1 MSYSYKSC
9 YIVNLTKTAGLTKK
23 IAPRRSKQRAIKLY
37 RQGLIMK
44 APRTR
49 QPVRCGLSLKAQGSE
64 LRAQSSQGPRKSS
77 HRELQTQAQGLG
89 SEAQASSL
97 RAQASSL
104 RAGLIYL
111 IETAPPEMDKLLKI
125 AGKHPL
131 PHVTGDVS
139 LMGKKKKRRTSDR
152 GCTT

>member
-1 MSYSYKSC
+1 
-9 YIVNLTKTAGLTKK
+9 
-23 IAPRRSKQRAIKLY
+23 
-37 RQGLIMK
+37 MK

-97 RAQASSL
+97 RA
-104 RAGLIYL
+104 GLIYL

-139 LMGKKKKRRTSDR
+139 LMGKKKKSV
-152 GCTT
+152 